1 MQPLLSKIRLLV
13 LDTTFPSVAD
23 LPFFLVVNRLFRVV
37 FGKMEAICK
46 QKLSLCKHH
55 ASKMSASPLRVRELC
70 RAIFKGST
78 DVRSAQWGSTTGAHV
93 LALALLEEMAAEHL
107 LTLGFQR

>member
-23 LPFFLVVNRLFRVV
+23 LTFFLVVNWLFHIV
-37 FGKMEAICK
+37 FGKIEALCK

-55 ASKMSASPLRVRELC
+55 ASKMLASPLRVRELC
-70 RAIFKGST
+70 RAIIEGPLMSA
-78 DVRSAQWGSTTGAHV
+78 VRSGGVSPARMFSLW
-93 LALALLEEMAAEHL
+93 L
-107 LTLGFQR
+107 